1 MTTYVLVPGA
11 GGEAWY
17 WSRVVGELTRRGHE
31 AITVDLPAADESAG
45 LAEYVDVV
53 VAAAEGQDDVV
64 IVAQSMGAL
73 TAPLACKRLPVSLL
87 VLVNAMVPAPGETGS
102 DWWGAT
108 GQDGARRSNDEQEG
122 RSPDGEFDPFTY
134 FLHDVPPDV
143 LAEAGDHDSDQSGRP
158 FEDPWPLDGWPDVL
172 TRVVSGRDD
181 RFFPVEFQRR
191 VSQERLGVTPDV
203 LPGGHLVA
211 LSNPVGLVG
220 LLESYQRR

>member
-31 AITVDLPAADESAG
+31 AIAVDLPAADESAG

-64 IVAQSMGAL
+64 LVAQSMGAL
-73 TAPLACKRLPVSLL
+73 TAPLACKQ
-87 VLVNAMVPAPGETGS
+87 
-102 DWWGAT
+102 GAT
-108 GQDGARRSNDEQEG
+108 GQDGARRRNDEEEG

-143 LAEAGDHDSDQSGRP
+143 LAEAGDHDGVAS
-158 FEDPWPLDGWPDVL
+158 
-172 TRVVSGRDD
+172 
-181 RFFPVEFQRR
+181 RR
-191 VSQERLGVTPDV
+191 RKVRG
-203 LPGGHLVA
+203 
-211 LSNPVGLVG
+211 
-220 LLESYQRR
+220 

>member
-1 MTTYVLVPGA
+1 MKADERILMSTYVLVPGA

-31 AITVDLPAADESAG
+31 AIAVDLPAADESAG

-53 VAAAEGQDDVV
+53 VAAAEGQD
-64 IVAQSMGAL
+64 
-73 TAPLACKRLPVSLL
+73 
-87 VLVNAMVPAPGETGS
+87 E
-102 DWWGAT
+102 
-108 GQDGARRSNDEQEG
+108 ARRRNDEQEG

-143 LAEAGDHDSDQSGRP
+143 LAEAWDHDSDQSGRP
-158 FEDPWPLDGWPDVL
+158 FE
-172 TRVVSGRDD
+172 
-181 RFFPVEFQRR
+181 FQRR
-191 VSQERLGVTPDV
+191 VSRERLGVTPGV

>member
-31 AITVDLPAADESAG
+31 AIAVDLPAADESAG

-53 VAAAEGQDDVV
+53 VAAAEGQD
-64 IVAQSMGAL
+64 
-73 TAPLACKRLPVSLL
+73 
-87 VLVNAMVPAPGETGS
+87 E
-102 DWWGAT
+102 
-108 GQDGARRSNDEQEG
+108 ARPRNDEEEG

-172 TRVVSGRDD
+172 TRVASGRTTGSS
-181 RFFPVEFQRR
+181 RSSSSAVCRR
-191 VSQERLGVTPDV
+191 SGW
-203 LPGGHLVA
+203 A
-211 LSNPVGLVG
+211 
-220 LLESYQRR
+220 